1 MDNEYRQHQL
11 MSMELFSHVKPR
23 DVITVNSR
31 VKVQK
36 LRSVFRKFQP
46 LHSPLWSE
54 EIYTVTKIDKQK
66 FPFVYEV
73 TGLKKKFYAFQLLKV
88 SEYYPLER
96 KNSLETRILV
106 QKCVVPS
113 RFTLRSGRKT
123 VLNDE
128 NVIYTILKDNVVSTV
143 DKEELIR
150 FKRSLG
156 NDVLVYSPF
165 FSKPANLK
173 FIV

>member
-1 MDNEYRQHQL
+1 M
-11 MSMELFSHVKPR
+11 
-23 DVITVNSR
+23 
-31 VKVQK
+31 
-36 LRSVFRKFQP
+36 
-46 LHSPLWSE
+46 
-54 EIYTVTKIDKQK
+54 
-66 FPFVYEV
+66 

-165 FSKPANLK
+165 FSEPANLK